1 MRSVENRHSWDGLLI
16 RRFRVR
22 FPDRGP
28 AAAKVKI
35 HKIRY
40 DPPGA
45 DYTSDNQLRAEYI
58 VIRNT
63 GNRRRQL
70 RNWVVRDQDGHGF
83 SFPRYRIPG
92 RGYVKVHTGSGGT
105 SAATSTGAWTISY
118 GTTMAT
124 EQP

>member
-58 VIRNT
+58 VIRNDVLSSKLVVGRVIGT
-63 GNRRRQL
+63 G
-70 RNWVVRDQDGHGF
+70 WVVTDLVNLDL
-83 SFPRYRIPG
+83 G
-92 RGYVKVHTGSGGT
+92 RRW
-105 SAATSTGAWTISY
+105 SAVRESNPEPTD
-118 GTTMAT
+118 
-124 EQP
+124 